1 MGARRVVLLLV
12 LILAVPTPAIGDTTK
27 PKTSESNCASGS
39 VTTARTSPRGITVES
54 RSTSACQ
61 LGGTV
66 TQWRTMTAFE
76 RADELELGL
85 LGSNLPCQRSEVHT
99 SELQSLMRISYA
111 VFCLKTTKT
120 PKLVTQA
127 HD

>member
-39 VTTARTSPRGITVES
+39 VTTARTSPRGLTVES
-54 RSTSACQ
+54 RSKSACQ

-85 LGSNLPCQRSEVHT
+85 LGSNLPCSGVSRNISDPT
-99 SELQSLMRISYA
+99 RISTYDT
-111 VFCLKTTKT
+111 C
-120 PKLVTQA
+120 A
-127 HD
+127 HRTSVGEGKRL